1 VAIKFDLHISAT
13 SAEDLKAQLKR
24 ALVELGGAEANPQD
38 VATPN
43 NNAAKAYK
51 REIAEKT
58 KAAMDKKK
66 ANLERFTGQ
75 VYGWDVDE
83 NNSLIPNWDE
93 QLKILMMR
101 EMLLH
106 YSYSEVAK
114 EYNRVGFVGKTGG
127 KFTSDAISRIA
138 SNKLHERVVEFKGPE
153 LTRYLIRK
161 ARLEQQ
167 EAAVRAKALEQ
178 GLIKSPK
185 TKPSKKAE
193 AKARKALNKV
203 KPKKVKPKKVKPK
216 KVKPTIKNPFIKTA
230 KDQAEMSE
238 VVLQKLNRRYT
249 PLNTPFGWRRNSD
262 KYIAPFE
269 PEQMLI
275 ARWRNLHYGDKVSF
289 AKIAHIASKSKI
301 PTERKPNG
309 KTRWSKIEI
318 ERILTNPINAYY
330 NKIHRNEIA
339 SNHWQATEMNTQKK
353 PKKAKKPKKTKK
365 AEKKVAPVHPWKQER
380 LSSEVS
386 FSLWCEEKLI
396 PIIMKE
402 KTFVIGTRL
411 IEAWFKDVKSNYVKS
426 YDQWS
431 TIHQQAIMTYVKK
444 AFNLIRD
451 NASSYVSVQDAGD
464 NCVLMV
470 ERPHQLTTEILEK
483 AFEGW
488 TDIGAE

>member
-1 VAIKFDLHISAT
+1 MAIKFDLHISAT
-13 SAEDLKAQLKR
+13 SAEDLKAQLKQ
-24 ALVELGGAEANPQD
+24 ALLELGGAEANPQD

-43 NNAAKAYK
+43 NNTEKNYK
-51 REIAEKT
+51 QQIAEKT

-93 QLKILMMR
+93 QQKILMMR

-114 EYNRVGFVGKTGG
+114 EYNRVGFVGKNGG
-127 KFTSDAISRIA
+127 KFTSSIISRIA
-138 SNKLHERVVEFKGPE
+138 SNELHERVVEFEGPE

-167 EAAVRAKALEQ
+167 EAGVRAKALEQ

-193 AKARKALNKV
+193 AKARKAL
-203 KPKKVKPKKVKPK
+203 KKVKPKKVKPK
-216 KVKPTIKNPFIKTA
+216 KVRPKTVIAGKTNPFIETA
-230 KDQAEMSE
+230 KEMSPA
-238 VVLQKLNRRYT
+238 VLQKLSRRYT
-249 PLNTPFGWRRNSD
+249 RLNTPFGWRRNSD
-262 KYIAPFE
+262 GFIAPHE
-269 PEQMLI
+269 SEQEII
-275 ARWRNLHYGDKVSF
+275 AEWRTLHYGKKVSL
-289 AKIAHIASKSKI
+289 AKLARTAAKSKL
-301 PTERKPNG
+301 PTERKPDG
-309 KTRWSKIEI
+309 KTRWSKSEI
-318 ERILTNPINAYY
+318 KRILANPIHGYY
-330 NKIHRNEIA
+330 QENYGK
-339 SNHWQATEMNTQKK
+339 SNSAKVVT
-353 PKKAKKPKKTKK
+353 PKKQKKTKK
-365 AEKKVAPVHPWKQER
+365 AEKKLAPVHPWKQER

-386 FSLWCEEKLI
+386 FSLWCEENLI

-411 IEAWFKDVKSNYVKS
+411 IEAWFKATKANYGES

-431 TIHQQAIMTYVKK
+431 TVHQQSIMTHVKK
-444 AFNLIRD
+444 AFNLISK

-470 ERPHQLTTEILEK
+470 ERPQQLTTKILEK